1 MAMADP
7 TSDFFERVVHPGGRR
22 LGNVTASIRI
32 DLDRGKATEHWLL
45 VIDKGNISVSRK
57 DVKADAALHTDKE
70 IFDRLARG
78 EASPLASM
86 LRGLVQTEGD
96 TELIVLF
103 QGLFPAPRNPL
114 SHQASADMEKQPA

>member
-7 TSDFFERVVHPGGRR
+7 TSDFFDGLAQLGAGR
-22 LGNVTASIRI
+22 LGNVTASLRV
-32 DLDRGKATEHWLL
+32 DLDRGKATDHWLL
-45 VIDKGNISVSRK
+45 AIDKGNISVSRK
-57 DVKADAALHTDKE
+57 NVKADAALHTDQE
-70 IFDRLARG
+70 TFDRLALG

-103 QGLFPAPRNPL
+103 QGLFPAPQNPL
-114 SHQASADMEKQPA
+114 SRKASVDAERQPA

>member
-1 MAMADP
+1 MADP
-7 TSDFFERVVHPGGRR
+7 TSDFFERLGQPGARR

-32 DLDRGKATEHWLL
+32 DLDRGKGIDHWLL
-45 VIDKGNISVSRK
+45 AIDKGNISVSRK
-57 DVKADAALHTDKE
+57 NVKADATLHTDKE

-86 LRGLVQTEGD
+86 LRGLVRAEGD

-103 QGLFPAPRNPL
+103 QGLFPAPHNPL
-114 SHQASADMEKQPA
+114 SRQTSADMERQPA